1 MENPLGKNSR
11 TARKGHKN
19 FLNCTLKTTGIVTR
33 DHGNGINY
41 SHIAAVLNACPTL
54 DDRDVKRMFVEN
66 AKITH
71 KDEVATKDAMD
82 GLAKTCGAAMC
93 SSCVYVGMETPVEV
107 SRYRIARDQAELEA
121 IDVHKAL
128 LLAHQD
134 VAAIEAQNGLTPQT
148 TELRVV
154 HPSQEAV
161 S

>member
-1 MENPLGKNSR
+1 MENPFSKNSR

-19 FLNCTLKTTGIVTR
+19 FLNCALKNTVINAR
-33 DHGNGINY
+33 AQGNNRNY
-41 SHIAAVLNACPTL
+41 SYIQAILVECPTL
-54 DDRDVKRMFVEN
+54 DGGGEISVEN
-66 AKITH
+66 TNTTH
-71 KDEVATKDAMD
+71 KDAAAVKNALS

-121 IDVHKAL
+121 IDIHKAL

-134 VAAIEAQNGLTPQT
+134 VAAIEAQNGLAQT
-148 TELRVV
+148 VEL
-154 HPSQEAV
+154 HIIPTAQEEI